1 MGIQLPRKPGRNAKL
16 LPAGELG
23 GSRQRH
29 HNDDG
34 DDDDDEGGDFYH
46 IVGMMAEDA
55 VDYDEKPLTCQLYP
69 DCLINAFCTQ

>member
-34 DDDDDEGGDFYH
+34 DDDDDDDDDEGGDFY
-46 IVGMMAEDA
+46 
-55 VDYDEKPLTCQLYP
+55 
-69 DCLINAFCTQ
+69 